1 MNIKEKIEKIIHQ
14 IGEKRIEGWIFL
26 ASIAL
31 FCDGIFEFVYF
42 WFSGVYLAVFQ
53 KLTFLGIFY
62 QHNFFIYC
70 IWFTQVYS
78 VLFIPLLVYLGY
90 KYRFYRDKKLIKI
103 SFNLFLIL
111 IFGFFSYVN
120 FTTSVYPLISE
131 WILFFMIIY
140 FILLKKFSVLFSFS
154 FTYLMFFMANI
165 LFQIPENF
173 SEGFAVVNSFLSV
186 MLLIIVFLWVLHNL
200 KFKVNLVVLIVF
212 ILIPIS
218 WVILPLSSSVGT
230 ILIWNNIMVRLITFP
245 FFITIALKTA
255 KLKYL
260 NNL

>member
-1 MNIKEKIEKIIHQ
+1 
-14 IGEKRIEGWIFL
+14 
-26 ASIAL
+26 
-31 FCDGIFEFVYF
+31 
-42 WFSGVYLAVFQ
+42 
-53 KLTFLGIFY
+53 
-62 QHNFFIYC
+62 
-70 IWFTQVYS
+70 
-78 VLFIPLLVYLGY
+78 
-90 KYRFYRDKKLIKI
+90 
-103 SFNLFLIL
+103 
-111 IFGFFSYVN
+111 
-120 FTTSVYPLISE
+120 
-131 WILFFMIIY
+131 
-140 FILLKKFSVLFSFS
+140 
-154 FTYLMFFMANI
+154 MANI